1 MANKEEIDEFFTLV
15 KNYKKTHKISA
26 KDISTMLMQVLEYYY
41 SVVDEDSIINTS
53 EQNNAL
59 TQLYDILEKHTIE
72 FLKAHPSLVKH
83 VEDIQKDIVDN
94 SNWICKKV
102 FPSVTFGFSME
113 DVLEKVYD
121 RPHNIDINCGFRIGH
136 KNLSIF

>member
-1 MANKEEIDEFFTLV
+1 MNNEDFSEFFKLV
-15 KNYKKTHKISA
+15 KNYTKLHKLSP

-41 SVVDEDSIINTS
+41 SVVDEDRTTNTT
-53 EQNNAL
+53 EQNNTL
-59 TQLYDILEKHTIE
+59 TELYDMLEKHTIE
-72 FLKAHPSLVKH
+72 FLKEHPELVKQ